1 MAKEDSGHTVLNI
14 EQCVYDLV
22 IPSIRD
28 LDFFAGMDAKDIML
42 YAAATGVRR
51 DMKIPLKSPHG
62 GGYSRKDYLKPREQV
77 LIRAMQFADSGYQD
91 AEALRDYSA
100 ALGIFEEYA
109 NGGFQFIEAELDRN
123 VSSEELANDA
133 IADLE
138 TLYKE
143 YMGGGDE
150 GRTDAVN
157 G

>member
-1 MAKEDSGHTVLNI
+1 
-14 EQCVYDLV
+14 
-22 IPSIRD
+22 
-28 LDFFAGMDAKDIML
+28 
-42 YAAATGVRR
+42 
-51 DMKIPLKSPHG
+51 
-62 GGYSRKDYLKPREQV
+62 
-77 LIRAMQFADSGYQD
+77 MQGDV
-91 AEALRDYSA
+91 EVLRDYSV

>member
-1 MAKEDSGHTVLNI
+1 
-14 EQCVYDLV
+14 
-22 IPSIRD
+22 
-28 LDFFAGMDAKDIML
+28 
-42 YAAATGVRR
+42 
-51 DMKIPLKSPHG
+51 
-62 GGYSRKDYLKPREQV
+62 
-77 LIRAMQFADSGYQD
+77 MQGDV
-91 AEALRDYSA
+91 EALRDYSA

-123 VSSEELANDA
+123 ASSEELANDA

>member
-1 MAKEDSGHTVLNI
+1 
-14 EQCVYDLV
+14 
-22 IPSIRD
+22 
-28 LDFFAGMDAKDIML
+28 
-42 YAAATGVRR
+42 
-51 DMKIPLKSPHG
+51 
-62 GGYSRKDYLKPREQV
+62 
-77 LIRAMQFADSGYQD
+77 MQGDV
-91 AEALRDYSA
+91 EVLRDYSA

-138 TLYKE
+138 TLHKE